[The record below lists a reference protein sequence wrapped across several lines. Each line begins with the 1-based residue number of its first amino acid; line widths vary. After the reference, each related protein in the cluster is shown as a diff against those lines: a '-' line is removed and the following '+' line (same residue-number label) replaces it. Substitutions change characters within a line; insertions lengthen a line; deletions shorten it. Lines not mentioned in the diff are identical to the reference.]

1 MINGRIHYKWS
12 FSIAMLNYQRVYT
25 VIHINDFLRKP
36 GEVLLGRDSRE
47 ITFSA
52 FLRVQPYQSMR
63 WFEFDCS
70 IMFDQAR
77 FFSPSRAVPAV
88 TFYRDSSAQC
98 PNCQA
103 VWLLL
108 AARICKLGT
117 PRILL
122 SPQAEVGLEH
132 LFSIWE
138 APKGWSCSD
147 LQSEIQPTLSPW
159 WAIRIAW
166 KCDTAFEE
174 VKDIDY
180 LVVKED
186 LRAYGEKSPSFLEKV
201 SWRTSCTMLWFN
213 LAFSLECLNKQNWA
227 CVQQKRWHT
236 RWKTGFGHSW
246 PTKTANNL
254 YVAEGIP
261 HFNPF

>member
-1 MINGRIHYKWS
+1 
-12 FSIAMLNYQRVYT
+12 MLNYQRVYT

-47 ITFSA
+47 SNGNHVFCLFESTTLPEHEMIWVRLFDHVRSGA
-52 FLRVQPYQSMR
+52 LFLALPGCACCDLLSWQQCTMSKLPSGVATVSSSDLQNLGRPES
-63 WFEFDCS
+63 E
-70 IMFDQAR
+70 
-77 FFSPSRAVPAV
+77 SPSRSW
-88 TFYRDSSAQC
+88 F
-98 PNCQA
+98 
-103 VWLLL
+103 
-108 AARICKLGT
+108 
-117 PRILL
+117 
-122 SPQAEVGLEH
+122 EH

-138 APKGWSCSD
+138 APKGWSCSE

-159 WAIRIAW
+159 WAIRIPW

-213 LAFSLECLNKQNWA
+213 LAFTLECLNKQNWA
-227 CVQQKRWHT
+227 CVQQKT
-236 RWKTGFGHSW
+236 MIYEMENGLW
-246 PTKTANNL
+246 P
-254 YVAEGIP
+254 
-261 HFNPF
+261 